1 MTTGAVLGH
10 ENSFDLPDPAP
21 ALLATSVWRMWARIE
36 GLRTLEL
43 GAPGEQ
49 RERLNDYVLHGTKRA
64 TAGLA
69 VEYDEEGEPLEH
81 VGEVLVMLG
90 NEQDEVGRVR
100 VTRVVTRRFDD
111 VPWEFAD
118 AEGEGFTSIE
128 DWRNGHHDYWEREG
142 RTVTPDTLVVCLSFD
157 LLGP

>member
-1 MTTGAVLGH
+1 MV
-10 ENSFDLPDPAP
+10 E
-21 ALLATSVWRMWARIE
+21 RMWPRVD

-43 GAPGEQ
+43 GSPGEQ
-49 RERLNDYVLHGTKRA
+49 RDRLNHYVLHGTKRA

-69 VEYDEEGEPLEH
+69 VEYDEDGEALEH

-90 NEQDEVGRVR
+90 NEQDEVGRIQ
-100 VTRVVTRRFDD
+100 VTDVVTRRFDD

-118 AEGEGFTSIE
+118 AGGEGFTSVD
-128 DWRNGHHDYWEREG
+128 DWREGHRRYWERVG

-157 LLGP
+157 LLSR

>member
-1 MTTGAVLGH
+1 
-10 ENSFDLPDPAP
+10 
-21 ALLATSVWRMWARIE
+21 MWPRVD

-43 GAPGEQ
+43 GHPGEQ
-49 RERLNDYVLHGTKRA
+49 RDRLNGYVLHGSKRA

-69 VEYDEEGEPLEH
+69 AEYDEEGEPLEH

-90 NEQDEVGRVR
+90 NHGDEVGRIR
-100 VTRVVTRRFDD
+100 VTDVVTRRFDD

-118 AEGEGFTSIE
+118 AEGEGFTDVE
-128 DWRNGHHDYWEREG
+128 DWRRGHRGFWEREG
-142 RTVTPDTLVVCLSFD
+142 RTVTPDTAVVCISFD